1 MASYQRS
8 QWYTC
13 NTKKKVK
20 TMYPVYVTYQVCAFM
35 GCCDSIPQICFKVA
49 VTAFDLLKTNWNR
62 VCVCAFMGRCDSI
75 PQICFKVAV
84 TAFVENKL
92 KQGVCVC
99 VHLGVAVTASL
110 RFVLK
115 LHGQYFFKTNW
126 NRVCVCVYS
135 WVAVT
140 APLNVKALK
149 CSFCFWVRVVQ
160 QQHYLKHV

>member
-1 MASYQRS
+1 
-8 QWYTC
+8 
-13 NTKKKVK
+13 
-20 TMYPVYVTYQVCAFM
+20 M
-35 GCCDSIPQICFKVA
+35 GC
-49 VTAFDLLKTNWNR
+49 
-62 VCVCAFMGRCDSI
+62 CDSI

-99 VHLGVAVTASL
+99 VHLWVAVTASL

-115 LHGQYFFKTNW
+115 LHGQYFSKQIETG
-126 NRVCVCVYS
+126 CVCVYS

>member
-1 MASYQRS
+1 MCVHL
-8 QWYTC
+8 WL
-13 NTKKKVK
+13 K
-20 TMYPVYVTYQVCAFM
+20 FM
-35 GCCDSIPQICFKVA
+35 GC
-49 VTAFDLLKTNWNR
+49 
-62 VCVCAFMGRCDSI
+62 CDSI

-99 VHLGVAVTASL
+99 AFMGCCDSIPQICFKVAWTI
-110 RFVLK
+110 FFQNKLK
-115 LHGQYFFKTNW
+115 QG
-126 NRVCVCVYS
+126 VCVYS